1 METFLVAGL
10 TAGLAHLILDQAED
24 QARALNA
31 DLVRTGR
38 PGSGTTRKIKSSI
51 DKILAA
57 HRHAKI
63 GKTVRP
69 AKRLQATDYRR
80 YHTMYLVYETTS
92 DHYIC
97 HYESYFIKK
106 YRDQLDNKHENSTGR
121 VADVKGKNYLYVVV
135 AD

>member
-1 METFLVAGL
+1 MEPFLIAGI
-10 TAGLAHLILDQAED
+10 TAGLAHLILNQAED

-31 DLVRTGR
+31 DYVCTGH
-38 PGSGTTRKIKSSI
+38 PGRSTALKIGNAI
-51 DKILAA
+51 TKILKE
-57 HRHAKI
+57 HRYAKV

-69 AKRLQATDYRR
+69 AKRLQGTDYRK

-92 DHYIC
+92 DDYIC
-97 HYESYFIKK
+97 HYESYFINKHRSK
-106 YRDQLDNKHENSTGR
+106 LDNKHENSTGR